1 MANQYIV
8 ETEKGL
14 IKNKKGKVIKF
25 DTEFEALNF
34 IDDHNLTNGIV
45 RLDEDSLSEV

>member
-14 IKNKKGKVIKF
+14 IKNKKNEIIKF

-34 IDDHNLTNGIV
+34 IDNHNLTDGIV
-45 RLDEDSLSEV
+45 RLGEDSLNEV